1 MPVSSPNLGSSSL
14 IDKPHPA
21 PATGGATRVVD
32 KPLLALIIC
41 LGIVLAGLAGLDT
54 GVTGLALVGLG
65 MMLGMAFMGFQY
77 GFASGWRRFLETG
90 DGSPLSL
97 HFLLAALCALMFIPV
112 SAAAIG
118 PSGSLAPV
126 SLSLFIGAFMFG
138 TGMQLANGC
147 GSGVLFSFGGGSGR
161 MLVALPFFVI
171 GSVLGSI
178 ILPPVLALGSLG
190 QVEIGAGLSGFG
202 KLAVNLALLLSAAA
216 LFGWLGARRGFF
228 LSRKMLLATAMIAL
242 LCWGVFWVSQ
252 HPWGVTFGFTLWG
265 AKIASAIGVPIEDF
279 TFWTWPGPQRAL
291 THSVLSDTSSL
302 MDFAMII
309 GAGLTAAVTGA
320 FAKSAWPNARQ
331 LQAAALGGLLMG
343 IGARLSF
350 GCNIGAFLAGTASGS
365 LHGWIWFALALAG
378 SVLGIRLRARFGF

>member
-1 MPVSSPNLGSSSL
+1 MPVSSPNPSSSST

-21 PATGGATRVVD
+21 PDTGGLSWVVD
-32 KPLLALIIC
+32 KPLLVLISCI
-41 LGIVLAGLAGLDT
+41 GIVLAGLAGLDT

-65 MMLGMAFMGFQY
+65 MLLGVAFMGFQY

-97 HFLLAALCALMFIPV
+97 HFLLAALCALMFIPI
-112 SAAAIG
+112 SAAGIG
-118 PSGSLAPV
+118 LSGSLAPV
-126 SLSLFIGAFMFG
+126 SLSLVIGAFMFG

-161 MLVALPFFVI
+161 MFVALPFFVI

-178 ILPPVLALGSLG
+178 ILPPVLELGSLG

-216 LFGWLGARRGFF
+216 IFGWLGARRGFY

-242 LCWGVFWVSQ
+242 LCWGVFWVSH

-265 AKIASAIGVPIEDF
+265 AKIASAIGVPMENF

-320 FAKSAWPNARQ
+320 FTKSAWPNARQ
-331 LQAAALGGLLMG
+331 LQLAALGGLLMG
-343 IGARLSF
+343 VGARLSF

-365 LHGWIWFALALAG
+365 LHGWIWFAMALAG

>member
-1 MPVSSPNLGSSSL
+1 MPFSSPNSGSSSTV
-14 IDKPHPA
+14 DKPHPA
-21 PATGGATRVVD
+21 PATGGLSRVVD
-32 KPLLALIIC
+32 KPLLLLISC

-65 MMLGMAFMGFQY
+65 MLLGMAFMGFQY

-112 SAAAIG
+112 SAAGIG
-118 PSGSLAPV
+118 PSGSFAPV

-161 MLVALPFFVI
+161 MFVALPFFVI

-265 AKIASAIGVPIEDF
+265 AKIASAIGVPMEDF

-365 LHGWIWFALALAG
+365 LHGWVWFALALAG